1 MYKTASRDQNIDR
14 IELNG
19 EKDTQETTRKERAR
33 HHAEI
38 CINLRENCVALLRR
52 RRARGKSLLG
62 RDDDTIVFVLAV
74 HRRHRNRRADLELFE
89 RLLRDGRRRV
99 HSERRR
105 GGRGELLGDGLH
117 FVYQM
122 CACGCILCVKIMK
135 IRGARM
141 TSNFSPKTED
151 LGDQKGDDFEREKPS
166 SMASSPNHFCAYFS
180 PVN

>member
-1 MYKTASRDQNIDR
+1 MFRNVPAIKTS
-14 IELNG
+14 IESSSTG
-19 EKDTQETTRKERAR
+19 KKDTQETTRKERAR

-38 CINLRENCVALLRR
+38 CINLRENRVALLRR

-62 RDDDTIVFVLAV
+62 RDDDTVVFVLTV

-141 TSNFSPKTED
+141 TSNFSPKTATWIKKTTI
-151 LGDQKGDDFEREKPS
+151 LREKPS